1 MSGSTNQKQSAGGQ
15 INRPNHA
22 LSATLRASRS
32 SRPRPP
38 WSMDL
43 LRVERT
49 TVNSNTLDDES
60 TEKPNYLKIPEDL
73 FETPTSSDGL
83 LFIEVL
89 ALPLIVWPS

>member
-1 MSGSTNQKQSAGGQ
+1 
-15 INRPNHA
+15 
-22 LSATLRASRS
+22 
-32 SRPRPP
+32 
-38 WSMDL
+38 MDL